1 MGDVEFSSW
10 RERGSVRLQGADH
23 RVFRES
29 ALRGA
34 FVLEGGRVR
43 VRAVK
48 PSAFRSTFEI
58 SYGSNHYVLRTRS
71 ALRKDR
77 VLYEEDAL
85 IGGVFCEGSLNRR
98 ARVELPDDLPMLL
111 TMFVVWLTLLQWRS
125 E

>member
-1 MGDVEFSSW
+1 
-10 RERGSVRLQGADH
+10 
-23 RVFRES
+23 
-29 ALRGA
+29 
-34 FVLEGGRVR
+34 

-48 PSAFRSTFEI
+48 PSALRSTFEI

-85 IGGVFCEGSLNRR
+85 IGGVFSEGSLNRR
-98 ARVELPDDLPMLL
+98 ARIDLPDDLPKLL
-111 TMFVVWLTLLQWRS
+111 TMFVVWLTPLQWRS